1 MVDLHTHS
9 TASDGTL
16 EPAELVRKAMDCGVK
31 ALSLTDH
38 DTLSGLKEAA
48 AQASELDMKF
58 IPGIEISA
66 DFSPGTMHMLGYYV
80 DADDSV
86 LKQKLSWLREGRDR
100 RNTLILQM
108 LEKQGYPVEM
118 RELEVYAKG
127 ESVGRPHIAR
137 AMVAKGYVGN
147 EEEAFNR
154 FLAKGG
160 PAYANKERMNPTRAM
175 ELVIGAGGLPV
186 LAHPQTLDLNSTEL
200 TDLLAELKEAGLA
213 GVETYYFSHS
223 EEEMFLYK
231 HIADDLDLIVTGGTD
246 YHGPGFKGI
255 ELGRGL
261 GGMMVP
267 DEVVDC
273 LEEEYK
279 ARSGS

>member
-16 EPAELVRKAMDCGVK
+16 EPAELVKKAADCGIK
-31 ALSLTDH
+31 ALALTDH
-38 DTLSGLKEAA
+38 DTLSGLNEAA
-48 AQASELDMKF
+48 AQALKLELKF

-66 DFSPGTMHMLGYYV
+66 DFGPGTMHILGYYV
-80 DADDSV
+80 NADDPV
-86 LKQKLSWLREGRDR
+86 LTGKLLWLREGRDS
-100 RNTLILQM
+100 RNIVILKK
-108 LEKQGYPVEM
+108 LEELGYPLEM
-118 RELEVYAKG
+118 RELEEYAKG

-137 AMVAKGYVGN
+137 AMVARGYVVN

-154 FLAKGG
+154 FLARGG
-160 PAYANKERMNPTRAM
+160 PAYANKERMNPERAI

-186 LAHPQTLDLNSTEL
+186 LAHPQTLNLDSRELSSLLTEL
-200 TDLLAELKEAGLA
+200 KKAGLA
-213 GVETYYFSHS
+213 GVETYYYSHS

-231 HIADDLDLIVTGGTD
+231 YLADECALLVTGGTD

-261 GGMMVP
+261 GGMRVP
-267 DEVVDC
+267 DEVVDR
-273 LEEEYK
+273 LEEEYR
-279 ARSGS
+279 ARTGS

>member
-38 DTLSGLKEAA
+38 DTMSGLKEAA

-80 DADDSV
+80 DAEDSV

-200 TDLLAELKEAGLA
+200 ADLLAELKEAGLA

-267 DEVVDC
+267 DEVVDR
-273 LEEEYK
+273 LEEEHK

>member
-16 EPAELVRKAMDCGVK
+16 EPAELIRKAMDCGVK

-48 AQASELDMKF
+48 AQASELDIKF

-108 LEKQGYPVEM
+108 LEKLGYPVEM
-118 RELEVYAKG
+118 RELQEYAKG

-137 AMVAKGYVGN
+137 AMVAKGYVVN
-147 EEEAFNR
+147 EEDAFNR

-160 PAYANKERMNPTRAM
+160 PAYANKERMNPARAM

-200 TDLLAELKEAGLA
+200 ADLLAELKEAGLA
-213 GVETYYFSHS
+213 GVETYYYSHS

-231 HIADDLDLIVTGGTD
+231 HIADELDLIVTGGTD

-255 ELGRGL
+255 KLGRGL
-261 GGMMVP
+261 GGMIVP
-267 DEVVDC
+267 DEVVDR
-273 LEEEYK
+273 LEEEHK
-279 ARSGS
+279 VRSGS

>member
-186 LAHPQTLDLNSTEL
+186 LAHPQTLDINSTEL
-200 TDLLAELKEAGLA
+200 ADLLAELKEAGLA

-267 DEVVDC
+267 DEVVDR
-273 LEEEYK
+273 LEEEHK

>member
-160 PAYANKERMNPTRAM
+160 PAYANKERMHPTRAM

-200 TDLLAELKEAGLA
+200 ADLLAELKEAGLA

-267 DEVVDC
+267 DEVVDR
-273 LEEEYK
+273 LEEEHK
-279 ARSGS
+279 VRSGS

>member
-127 ESVGRPHIAR
+127 ESVGLPHKDR
-137 AMVAKGYVGN
+137 AMVAKGYDGN

-154 FLAKGG
+154 FLAKGA

-200 TDLLAELKEAGLA
+200 ADLLAELKEAGLA

-267 DEVVDC
+267 DEVVDR
-273 LEEEYK
+273 LEEKHK

>member
-200 TDLLAELKEAGLA
+200 ADLLAELKEAGLA

-267 DEVVDC
+267 DEVVDR
-273 LEEEYK
+273 LEEEHK